1 MPSLFQTV
9 SKGYFQ
15 DSSFFNIPSGTSV
28 FHLHPW
34 EEKDL
39 KTIIAGHQE
48 TPTLR
53 TEQHRGVSSPWP
65 ALGSR
70 VVVPQVFCLQEAF
83 TLSQTLS
90 LTLKPTLSN
99 PIFLSL
105 TCFISFPLLIYL
117 SLLTMFLTLTLSLSP
132 AHSLSNPLSLSLPLF
147 LYLYLAQEDHLPQP
161 A

>member
-48 TPTLR
+48 APTLR

-90 LTLKPTLSN
+90 LT
-99 PIFLSL
+99 L